1 MILATSQDD
10 ALRCPQRHRVP
21 FDSKIV
27 GSTSQTMTL
36 RATFAWPLPGV
47 LHRDLKPDNIL
58 LDATSGSAKIADFG
72 ASSMTNGDNDR
83 GRVRH

>member
-1 MILATSQDD
+1 MMRRAISARPSHEVDPGRLHAWVRDVVNGLAYMHKQ
-10 ALRCPQRHRVP
+10 
-21 FDSKIV
+21 
-27 GSTSQTMTL
+27 
-36 RATFAWPLPGV
+36 GV

-83 GRVRH
+83 GRGGL

>member
-1 MILATSQDD
+1 
-10 ALRCPQRHRVP
+10 
-21 FDSKIV
+21 
-27 GSTSQTMTL
+27 MTL